1 MDLELISKI
10 LMTLGVGIVCS
21 FLFTPVVK
29 SFAQKVG
36 AVDVPKD
43 NRRMHKVPI
52 PLLGGLA
59 IFLSFILATALF
71 AEIGRPEQGMLL
83 GAVIIVILGVIDD
96 ITPLNAILKLC
107 VQILAATVAV
117 LHGNV
122 IQFLSN
128 PLFLSDSLY
137 FNLGYLAIPVSII
150 WIVAITNAVNLIDGL
165 DGLAVGVSAIN
176 AASLLVISIMFSDVN
191 VAIMVAA
198 LLGACLGFMP
208 YNLNPARI
216 FMGDTGSTFLGY
228 ILAVLSIQGL
238 FKFYTI
244 ISFAI
249 PFLILGVPIFDT
261 VSAFF
266 RRIIHGKK
274 PWVAD
279 RGHIHHKLIDMG
291 FNQKQSVA
299 ILYMITAILGL
310 SAVIL
315 STSGWTK
322 FIIIIVDIAFAIF
335 IAKWIHKHHIAK
347 TQAPGA
353 EEAPIS
359 KPEEQTNE

>member
-1 MDLELISKI
+1 MDPELISKI
-10 LMTLGVGIVCS
+10 LMTLGVGIACS

-71 AEIGRPEQGMLL
+71 AEIGRPEKGMLL

-117 LHGNV
+117 LYGNV

-128 PLFLSDSLY
+128 PIFFSDSLY
-137 FNLGYLAIPVSII
+137 FNLGYLAIPISII

-208 YNLNPARI
+208 YNLNPAKI

-322 FIIIIVDIAFAIF
+322 FIIIIVDIGFAIF
-335 IAKWIHKHHIAK
+335 IAKWIHDHHAVK
-347 TQAPGA
+347 SQAPAPA
-353 EEAPIS
+353 EPITES
-359 KPEEQTNE
+359 EEQPNE